1 MPLEAPW
8 KQGQVER
15 AGGLWKQLMAK
26 GDPREPN
33 PRTTQDMI
41 TAASIVTQ
49 IRNAHPRAN
58 GYAPNQKLLLHFSGK
73 VLVRSAHVHDRR
85 HFDLFVASWLWNF
98 GL

>member
-1 MPLEAPW
+1 
-8 KQGQVER
+8 
-15 AGGLWKQLMAK
+15 
-26 GDPREPN
+26 
-33 PRTTQDMI
+33 MI
-41 TAASIVTQ
+41 TATSIVTQ

-98 GL
+98 GLLKLKALRPPHLVFQDLVS